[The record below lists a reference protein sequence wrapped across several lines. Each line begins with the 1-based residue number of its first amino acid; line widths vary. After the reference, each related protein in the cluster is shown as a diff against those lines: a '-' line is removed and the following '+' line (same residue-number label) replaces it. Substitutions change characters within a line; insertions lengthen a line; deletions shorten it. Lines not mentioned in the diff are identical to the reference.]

1 MKCFQ
6 LICWSLAA
14 MSALVACSGS
24 TLSGQNSTNTP
35 QSDFI
40 EAFRRAHD
48 RRDAEAMRK
57 LFCWDRVTP
66 QVRESAERHSYA
78 FEEKI
83 VSIKMTSEH
92 PAGRVNEFTKDGI
105 TYAFNLPAAS
115 ELVVELEPLT
125 RGASNT
131 NYYPVGFKDGHYLI
145 TLMAPKPR

>member
-1 MKCFQ
+1 MKCIQ
-6 LICWSLAA
+6 LLCWSFAA
-14 MSALVACSGS
+14 MSALVSCSRS
-24 TLSGQNSTNTP
+24 PLSEHNSTHTP

-48 RRDAEAMRK
+48 RHDAEAMHK
-57 LFCWDRVTP
+57 LFCWDGATP
-66 QVRESAERHSYA
+66 EVRESAERNSYA
-78 FEEKI
+78 FEENI

-92 PAGRVNEFTKDGI
+92 PAGRVNEFTKNGI

>member
-14 MSALVACSGS
+14 MSALVACPGS
-24 TLSGQNSTNTP
+24 TLSEQNSTNTP

-48 RRDAEAMRK
+48 RHDADAMRK

-66 QVRESAERHSYA
+66 SVRESTERNSYA

-83 VSIKMTSEH
+83 VSIKITGEH
-92 PAGRVNEFTKDGI
+92 PAGRVNELTKDGV

-115 ELVVELEPLT
+115 ELVVELQPQT
-125 RGASNT
+125 KGASNT
-131 NYYPVGFKDGHYLI
+131 NYYPVGLKDGHYLI
-145 TLMAPKPR
+145 TLMAPKP

>member
-14 MSALVACSGS
+14 MSALVACSGA
-24 TLSGQNSTNTP
+24 TLSEQNSTNTR

-48 RRDAEAMRK
+48 THDAEAMRK
-57 LFCWDRVTP
+57 RFCWDGATP
-66 QVRESAERHSYA
+66 EIRESTLRNGYA

-92 PAGRVNEFTKDGI
+92 PAGRVNEFTKDGV
-105 TYAFNLPAAS
+105 TYVFNLPAAS

-131 NYYPVGFKDGHYLI
+131 NYYRWDSRTAAI
-145 TLMAPKPR
+145 S